1 MQISEERL
9 EKAVRAEQT
18 RGRDQQRRL
27 YWAAATAASYAV
39 DTLFLALFAAGGT
52 LPGTV
57 PAVYGAAAAGICGT
71 TWALTASGVN
81 LRFRD
86 PNLTAPLIGVA
97 VVLQVAVVSMAP
109 QIAFPFLANLFTV
122 FAFGMIWMSP
132 RQSVAVWSL
141 GVLVLGG
148 LFYAVGDRFAIPLA
162 TPYERMLVWLYFSL
176 ILGRCLALSVQASD
190 LRRRVVEGRRKL
202 AESLEQMRHL
212 ATHDEL
218 TLSLNRRSL
227 IARLEQERNRA
238 ERGGEAFS
246 VALLDLDHFKDIND
260 KYGHAVGD
268 DVLRAFAKTAHA
280 AMRDS
285 DAFGRYGGEE
295 FMFVFG
301 ATAPAASAAA
311 VERVR
316 ASFAA
321 RDWDE
326 FAAGLRVTVSA
337 GIAGFRPGETV
348 TQLLSRADGALY
360 DAKHAGRNRVIVKE

>member
-1 MQISEERL
+1 VQISEEKL
-9 EKAVRAEQT
+9 EKAVRAVQT
-18 RGRDQQRRL
+18 RGRDQRERL
-27 YWAAATAASYAV
+27 RWNAAIAASYAV
-39 DTLFLALFAAGGT
+39 DTLFLALFAAGST
-52 LPGTV
+52 LPWTV
-57 PAVYGAAAAGICGT
+57 ALGYGAAAAGICGAI
-71 TWALTASGVN
+71 WALTATGVN

-86 PNLTAPLIGVA
+86 PSITAPQVVMAVALQCA
-97 VVLQVAVVSMAP
+97 VVAMAP

-122 FAFGMIWMSP
+122 FAFGMIWMTP
-132 RQSVAVWSL
+132 RQSMLVWTF
-141 GVLVLGG
+141 GAIVLGG
-148 LFYAVGDRFAIPLA
+148 LVYAVGGRLAIPVA
-162 TPYERMLVWLYFSL
+162 TSYELTLVWLNFSL
-176 ILGRCLALSVQASD
+176 VLGRCVLLSVQSND
-190 LRRRVVEGRRKL
+190 LRQRLAKGRSQL

-246 VALLDLDHFKDIND
+246 VALLDLDHFKEIND
-260 KYGHAVGD
+260 NYGHAVGD
-268 DVLRAFAKTAHA
+268 DVLRAFAKTAHG

-285 DAFGRYGGEE
+285 DAFGRYGSEE

-301 ATAPAASAAA
+301 ATAPAAAVAA

-321 RDWDE
+321 RDWNE
-326 FAAGLRVTVSA
+326 FAPGLRVTVSA
-337 GIAGFRPGETV
+337 GVAGLRPGESV
-348 TQLLSRADGALY
+348 TQLLSRADAALY